1 MDNGHPC
8 PSKVCTSGKCQIAH
22 SKFVLAGNPAGSPPT
37 TCAHEILSVDVNE
50 AITHTIFQHRSL
62 EACLTSSIRP
72 EGGGAELCRPVEDDD
87 EENSVILGAA
97 VRVWDENRLPR
108 VVLLLVPDLQAAM
121 GNFVL
126 ELKFVKTLSSVESQ
140 TFFFTKY

>member
-62 EACLTSSIRP
+62 GACLIGLK
-72 EGGGAELCRPVEDDD
+72 EEEVAELCRPVEDDY
-87 EENSVILGAA
+87 EENSVILRHA
-97 VRVWDENRLPR
+97 VWIWDEDRLPR
-108 VVLLLVPDLQAAM
+108 VVLLLVPDLQTAM
-121 GNFVL
+121 GNFML
-126 ELKFVKTLSSVESQ
+126 ETKLLKPCLLSTNTNHYIQEI
-140 TFFFTKY
+140 